1 MRLGIQE
8 LRLNHFRCYESLSLK
23 MKTGLP
29 PVVLTGANGAGKTN
43 ILEAISFLVP
53 GRGLRQARLSD
64 IATKTPVQMRSFS
77 DLTDDK
83 ADISWAVNAKV
94 QTPNGLVSVGTGRTD
109 GVERRQIRIDGENAK
124 TQAELG
130 NVLSAIWVTP
140 AQDRLFC
147 GDPAARRR
155 FLDRLVQAFDAGHA
169 TVCSD
174 YAYALKQWNN
184 LLHEGR
190 HDTGWLSALEEQIA
204 AGAVAI
210 AAARRDIVSRLGQFL
225 SVVDVDGFPTAEIH
239 LSGVVEEW
247 LDGLAAIDVEDKY
260 KEKLKASRHLVAD
273 GGTVGGVHTSD
284 FSVLHAQRG
293 MDAALCSTGEQ
304 KALLYSIILAQTK
317 AATQEKGQCPI
328 LLLDELA
335 AHFDA
340 KRRDAL
346 LERLY
351 QLPSQVWMSGTDVSP
366 FAALAGRAEFL
377 TVENASVC
385 LANVA

>member
-1 MRLGIQE
+1 M
-8 LRLNHFRCYESLSLK
+8 
-23 MKTGLP
+23 
-29 PVVLTGANGAGKTN
+29 
-43 ILEAISFLVP
+43 
-53 GRGLRQARLSD
+53 
-64 IATKTPVQMRSFS
+64 
-77 DLTDDK
+77 
-83 ADISWAVNAKV
+83 
-94 QTPNGLVSVGTGRTD
+94 
-109 GVERRQIRIDGENAK
+109 
-124 TQAELG
+124 
-130 NVLSAIWVTP
+130 
-140 AQDRLFC
+140 
-147 GDPAARRR
+147 
-155 FLDRLVQAFDAGHA
+155 
-169 TVCSD
+169 
-174 YAYALKQWNN
+174 
-184 LLHEGR
+184 

-304 KALLYSIILAQTK
+304 KALLYSIVLAQTK